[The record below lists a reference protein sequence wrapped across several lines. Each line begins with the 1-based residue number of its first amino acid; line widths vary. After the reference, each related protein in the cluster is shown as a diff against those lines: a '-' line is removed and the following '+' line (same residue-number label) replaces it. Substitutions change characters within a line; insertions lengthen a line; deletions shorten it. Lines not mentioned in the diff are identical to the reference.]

1 MTRIFVLFNLK
12 DGVAEADYEAWAK
25 ATDIPNVR
33 ALKSIGG
40 FEVFKASGILGTDDP
55 SPYAYIEVIDV
66 ADMEQFGPDVS
77 SEAMQKVAAEF
88 QEIADNPTFIMTSN
102 LEGGAA

>member
-1 MTRIFVLFNLK
+1 MTRVFVLFNLK
-12 DGVAEADYEAWAK
+12 EGVTQGHYEAWAK

-55 SPYAYIEVIDV
+55 SPYSYIEVIDI

-77 SEAMQKVAAEF
+77 SETMQKVAAEF

-102 LEGGAA
+102 LEAVSA